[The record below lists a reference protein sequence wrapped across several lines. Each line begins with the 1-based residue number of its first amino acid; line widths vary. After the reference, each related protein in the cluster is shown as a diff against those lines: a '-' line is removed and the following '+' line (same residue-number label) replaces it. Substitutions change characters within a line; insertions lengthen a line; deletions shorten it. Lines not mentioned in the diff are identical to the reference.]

1 MRPYEVF
8 GIFIRCVGLVLA
20 LGGLHGLYRAIIML
34 VQDITIVS
42 FMPLIF
48 GIPTLVLGVWL
59 LRGAPWLMFF
69 SYRQGQMK
77 E

>member
-1 MRPYEVF
+1 MKPYEVF

-20 LGGLHGLYRAIIML
+20 LVGLHGLYRAVIML
-34 VQDITIVS
+34 VQNITAVS
-42 FMPLIF
+42 FMHLIF

-59 LRGAPWLMFF
+59 LHGAPWLIFF
-69 SYRQGQMK
+69 SYRQGEIK